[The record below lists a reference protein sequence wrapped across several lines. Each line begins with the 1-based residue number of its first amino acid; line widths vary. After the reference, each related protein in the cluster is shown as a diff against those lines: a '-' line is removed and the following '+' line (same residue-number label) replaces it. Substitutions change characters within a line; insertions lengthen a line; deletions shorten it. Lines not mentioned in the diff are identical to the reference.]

1 MRLLVR
7 FMTVL
12 GLIFVSN
19 ASFAQVVAQPEFRG
33 FLVDMSRL
41 SPEQRK
47 ALTPSYIEQIEVIE
61 AVGLP
66 PEILAFM
73 KTIPIFADPDYSRT
87 GTHASYRR
95 KDITPKPKG
104 QVVTDLTPM
113 ESKRPILLHEML
125 HAYDANKWDFNNATV
140 QAAYDRAL
148 SEKLYPPSAVKS
160 HFLSN
165 AREYFAIS
173 ATIYLFGQI
182 QQEPFNCAVL
192 AKKQPRYVEYLG
204 QLFGKHSHCG

>member
-1 MRLLVR
+1 MLKTVFFLLSLV
-7 FMTVL
+7 FSHSCL
-12 GLIFVSN
+12 SQ
-19 ASFAQVVAQPEFRG
+19 AVAYPEFRG

-47 ALTPSYIEQIEVIE
+47 ALTPSYIEQIKVIE
-61 AVGLP
+61 SVCLP
-66 PEILAFM
+66 AEMLAFM
-73 KTIPIFADPDYSRT
+73 KTIPIFADPEFSAP
-87 GTHASYRR
+87 GTHALYRR
-95 KDITPKPKG
+95 KNATPKPKG
-104 QVVTDLTPM
+104 QVVTNLIPM

-140 QAAYDRAL
+140 LAAYERAL
-148 SEKLYPPSAVKS
+148 SEKMYPPSAVKA

-173 ATIYLFGQI
+173 GTIYLFGQI
-182 QQEPFNCAVL
+182 QQEPFNCKLIV
-192 AKKQPRYVEYLG
+192 KNQPKYVEFLE

>member
-7 FMTVL
+7 VMIVF
-12 GLIFVSN
+12 GLMFSN
-19 ASFAQVVAQPEFRG
+19 ASFAQPVAPPEFRG

-47 ALTPSYIEQIEVIE
+47 TLTSSYIEQIKVIE

-66 PEILAFM
+66 AEILAFM
-73 KTIPIFADPDYSRT
+73 KTIPIFVDPEYSRT
-87 GTHASYRR
+87 DTHALYRR

-113 ESKRPILLHEML
+113 EPNRPILLHEML
-125 HAYDANKWDFNNATV
+125 HAYDANQWDFNNTIV
-140 QAAYDRAL
+140 LAAYERAL
-148 SEKLYPPSAVKS
+148 REKLYPPSSVKA

-165 AREYFAIS
+165 PREYFAIS

-204 QLFGKHSHCG
+204 QLFGKHTHCG

>member
-1 MRLLVR
+1 VLSLLC
-7 FMTVL
+7 
-12 GLIFVSN
+12 SS
-19 ASFAQVVAQPEFRG
+19 ACFAQAVALPEFRG

-41 SPEQRK
+41 SPAQRQ
-47 ALTPSYIEQIEVIE
+47 ALTPSYIEQIKVIE
-61 AVGLP
+61 SVGLP
-66 PEILAFM
+66 AELLSFM
-73 KTIPIFADPDYSRT
+73 KTIPIFADPEFSRP
-87 GTHASYRR
+87 GTHALYRR

-125 HAYDANKWDFNNATV
+125 HAYDANKWDFDHATV
-140 QAAYDRAL
+140 IAAYERAL

-165 AREYFAIS
+165 PREYFAIS
-173 ATIYLFGQI
+173 ATIYLVGQI

-192 AKKQPRYVEYLG
+192 AKKQPRYVEFLE